1 MSMFST
7 DDLSRILLAYKVI
20 WLYGIRGCV
29 ETVCARRPSVELDFR
44 AMLQASVSSEVAQ
57 FLNRV
62 LSVTWN
68 RKIFRVGDHGEF
80 IGLAP
85 VNAEAG
91 GAICILLGCRVLA
104 IALVRQSRAVLQI
117 NW

>member
-1 MSMFST
+1 
-7 DDLSRILLAYKVI
+7 
-20 WLYGIRGCV
+20 
-29 ETVCARRPSVELDFR
+29 
-44 AMLQASVSSEVAQ
+44 MLQARVSSGVAQ

-68 RKIFRVGDHGEF
+68 RNIFRAGDHGEF

-91 GAICILLGCRVLA
+91 DAICILLGYRVSVV
-104 IALVRQSRAVLQI
+104 VRRHLRDKAEPVLQI
-117 NW
+117 NWYLWNYGWRID